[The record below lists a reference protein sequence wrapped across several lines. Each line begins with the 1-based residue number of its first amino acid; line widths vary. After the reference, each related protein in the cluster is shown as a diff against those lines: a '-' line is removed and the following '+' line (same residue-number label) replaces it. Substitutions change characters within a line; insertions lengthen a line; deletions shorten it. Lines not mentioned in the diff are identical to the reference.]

1 MFYNNKE
8 FNDEVNS
15 CQFVTKASDH
25 RLSLRINPQTTIFAE
40 PTCKMTTVQNLK
52 FSGNYLH
59 RTCLMLCVI
68 KK

>member
-1 MFYNNKE
+1 MFYNNKK

-25 RLSLRINPQTTIFAE
+25 RLSLRITPQTTIFSD
-40 PTCKMTTVQNLK
+40 PTCEMTPVQNLK
-52 FSGNYLH
+52 FSGKYLH
-59 RTCLMLCVI
+59 RTCIMLCAI